1 MYTEA
6 RPCPSFL
13 SPLSL
18 CILLNEEAES
28 IVVDVMSPSNDHAK
42 LAADQIQL
50 RQTQMRHQIE
60 IIQHSLELHVRYI
73 IKVSAQLVCV
83 VHYLSCSHVSLVD
96 SVIVLKWR
104 EEGKVPHSYLII
116 KVVVMCSA
124 FMHDAH
130 AYRFC

>member
-1 MYTEA
+1 MYTKA

-42 LAADQIQL
+42 LATDQIQL
-50 RQTQMRHQIE
+50 RQTQVRHQIE
-60 IIQHSLELHVRYI
+60 IIQNSLELHVQY

-104 EEGKVPHSYLII
+104 EEG
-116 KVVVMCSA
+116 
-124 FMHDAH
+124 
-130 AYRFC
+130 

>member
-1 MYTEA
+1 MYTKA
-6 RPCPSFL
+6 RHCPSFL

-18 CILLNEEAES
+18 CILLNKEAES

-42 LAADQIQL
+42 LATDQIQL
-50 RQTQMRHQIE
+50 RQTQVRHQIE
-60 IIQHSLELHVRYI
+60 IIQNSLELHVQY

-116 KVVVMCSA
+116 KVVVICSA